1 MSASSTF
8 RHVLAIRAALLGLA
22 MIALPATMAA
32 AADVEVRTANIG
44 LMDGYWRLNARIDYR
59 PTEEVEK
66 ALKSGVAL
74 TFRVDLVID
83 RVRDWL
89 PDAEE
94 LEIRRDWQ
102 VSYEPLAERY
112 LVRYPDEREP
122 TSHLTLF
129 SALNAAGRLQAL
141 PILEEPRLD
150 ARRTYDI
157 ALRASLNQRT
167 LPAPLQMLAFWNGGF
182 SLESEWYE
190 WTLAP

>member
-8 RHVLAIRAALLGLA
+8 RYASAIRAILLGLLA
-22 MIALPATMAA
+22 IVLPLAPAA
-32 AADVEVRTANIG
+32 AADIEVRTASIG
-44 LMDGYWRLNARIDYR
+44 LMDGFWRLNARIDYR
-59 PTEEVEK
+59 LTGEVEK

-74 TFRVDLVID
+74 TFRVDLVVD
-83 RVRDWL
+83 RVRPWL

-94 LEIRRDWQ
+94 IEIRRDWQ

-129 SALNAAGRLQAL
+129 SALNAAGRLQGM
-141 PILEEPRLD
+141 PILEESRLD
-150 ARRTYDI
+150 PRQAYDI
-157 ALRASLNQRT
+157 ALRASLNQGT

>member
-150 ARRTYDI
+150 ARRAYDI